1 MFESLTTKLEKTFKN
16 LRGQGRLTEKNMKD
30 GLEQIRL
37 ALLEAD
43 VNYKVAK
50 KFIAEVQEK
59 ALGQEVL
66 QSIHP
71 TQQVVKIVHDEL
83 VKIMGEKNEPLRRAS
98 TPPTQIMMVGLQ
110 GQGKTTT
117 AGKLALLLRKK
128 GAKPLL
134 VAADIYRPAAVDQL
148 VRVAQQAQVE
158 SFSLPGANPVD
169 ICVMA
174 RGEAQMRGCDT
185 IIYDTAGRLHVDEQM
200 MAEVRA
206 ISNQVNPDEILFV
219 ANAQTGQ
226 DAVRS
231 AKEFHEN
238 LPLTGVVLTQ
248 MDGDARGGAAISLIE
263 VTGCPIKFAGTGEK
277 LDALEPFHPERLA
290 GQILGMGDVV
300 SLVEK
305 AQEVVDREQ
314 AAKFQEKMRK
324 ANWDLEDFLAQM
336 QQLKKMGSMG
346 DLIKKI
352 PGAGKLMPKGME
364 DMAGDEMKHMEA
376 IIYSMTPKER
386 QNPKVING
394 SRRRRI
400 ATGSGTQVQD
410 VNALLK
416 DFEKMKKMM
425 KQMMKG

>member
-1 MFESLTTKLEKTFKN
+1 
-16 LRGQGRLTEKNMKD
+16 
-30 GLEQIRL
+30 
-37 ALLEAD
+37 
-43 VNYKVAK
+43 
-50 KFIAEVQEK
+50 
-59 ALGQEVL
+59 
-66 QSIHP
+66 
-71 TQQVVKIVHDEL
+71 
-83 VKIMGEKNEPLRRAS
+83 
-98 TPPTQIMMVGLQ
+98 
-110 GQGKTTT
+110 
-117 AGKLALLLRKK
+117 
-128 GAKPLL
+128 
-134 VAADIYRPAAVDQL
+134 
-148 VRVAQQAQVE
+148 
-158 SFSLPGANPVD
+158 
-169 ICVMA
+169 
-174 RGEAQMRGCDT
+174 
-185 IIYDTAGRLHVDEQM
+185 

-206 ISNQVNPDEILFV
+206 ISNQVQPDEILFV

-305 AQEVVDREQ
+305 AQEVVDKEQ
-314 AAKFQEKMRK
+314 AVKFQEKMRK

-352 PGAGKLMPKGME
+352 PGASKLMPKGME

-376 IIYSMTPKER
+376 IIFSMTPKER

-400 ATGSGTQVQD
+400 ATGSGTRVQD

-425 KQMMKG
+425 KQMMKGPKGRGPKGLRGRGPLGPMPPGL